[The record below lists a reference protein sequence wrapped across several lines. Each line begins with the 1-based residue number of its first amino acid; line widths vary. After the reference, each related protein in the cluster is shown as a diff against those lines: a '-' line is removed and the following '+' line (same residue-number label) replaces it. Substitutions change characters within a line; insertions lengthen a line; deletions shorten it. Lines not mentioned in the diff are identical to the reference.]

1 MDRRGDGAILM
12 LHEYVEQAAAAL
24 AREVGRGTIL
34 GVRRLDGGGN
44 NRVYRLETEAGAVLL
59 KHYHHD
65 PDDGRDRAAAEFEFA
80 TFAWLGGVRCLPQ
93 PLAIDPTFHLALF
106 ELVDGAAIPAGT
118 VSAADVE
125 CALGFF
131 RSLNA
136 LRASPSSSALRFA
149 AEACFSA
156 DDHLGVVAA
165 RVRRAARSLADD
177 DQAAEART
185 FVVEELEPVWHR
197 VETFAGDALGALPG
211 GGGILRREQRC
222 LTPSDFGF
230 HNALRRPDGT
240 LVFHDF
246 EYAGWDDPAK
256 TVCDFFCQPQV
267 PVPVSLWGAFV
278 TGIDAAVGMDSLLG
292 DRARVLLDVYRIKW
306 CCIALNEFQAGDAR
320 RRDFADDPQ
329 RAEARRQAALAAARR
344 MLASVGGNPAA

>member
-1 MDRRGDGAILM
+1 M
-12 LHEYVEQAAAAL
+12 LHEYIEQAAAAL
-24 AREVGRGTIL
+24 VREVGRGTIR
-34 GVRRLDGGGN
+34 GVHRIDGGGN
-44 NRVYRLETEAGAVLL
+44 NRVYRLEADVGAVLL

-80 TFAWLGGVRCLPQ
+80 TFAWVGGVRALPE
-93 PLAIDPTFHLALF
+93 PLAIDHTFHLALF
-106 ELVDGAAIPAGT
+106 EFVDGHAIDAETIGAGE
-118 VSAADVE
+118 VAG
-125 CALGFF
+125 ALRFF
-131 RSLNA
+131 HDLNA
-136 LRASPSSSALRFA
+136 LRAAPASGALRFA

-156 DDHLGVVAA
+156 DDHLGVVGA
-165 RVRRAARSLADD
+165 RVRRAARSVVDD

-185 FVVEELEPVWHR
+185 FVAEMLQPAWRRIELQ
-197 VETFAGDALGALPG
+197 AGDALHALPG

-230 HNALRRPDGT
+230 HNALRRADGA

-267 PVPVSLWGAFV
+267 PVSLSHWDTFV
-278 TGIDAAVGMDSLLG
+278 AGIDAAVGADSLLA
-292 DRARVLLDVYRIKW
+292 DRARILLDVYRIKW

-329 RAEARRQAALAAARR
+329 RAEARRQAALATARTLLAKVGESAA
-344 MLASVGGNPAA
+344 V